1 MQQAVADL
9 LGFQSSGPQVDK
21 PPPDPDGRKQ
31 AEPGPGGADESQPT
45 PSQPAVDVPFWQPI
59 SFKIVGSAVSPGEV
73 RDRDSGAGPRD
84 AILKRQV
91 GQPVEHGRLA
101 SRVEAL
107 SRLRKAPELAAAGS
121 ELDLDKV
128 VARLSRAELVLRM
141 PRRPVKK
148 WGQSIQV
155 IVDHSQRLIPY
166 WRDQELMV
174 DDLRRVYPHD
184 SLQIAVLGHGCEEPR
199 LDMPGAEPSSWK
211 MPEPGVNVIVLG
223 DLGCL
228 DLTTAGLCHWWLL
241 WGLRLRANGNQA
253 LAVVPC
259 HVDRCPA
266 ELSKAWG
273 IIPWESPGAGIAM
286 NPAPD
291 QTARSCRQILTLL
304 SFSLRVEPRMI
315 RAIRRMLPEC
325 RWDPGIE
332 SIVWQDAALT
342 DHCHDAAGFDPERV
356 EVLKD
361 ELSRIDPEDR
371 RQAYELV
378 EALRRDSDPGIWY
391 AELLGL
397 EREVAAGIVTRSSF
411 DDALKYFARRRR
423 ELDSSSGHVDLADDG
438 PTWLRQVCALL
449 PREAYRGAGVSDAAR
464 DLAASSLA

>member
-1 MQQAVADL
+1 MKDVLVGRADLARAYLSGGSELQKAVADL
-9 LGFQSSGPQVDK
+9 LGLELLTPQVHRLEAASR
-21 PPPDPDGRKQ
+21 GEARGEASVIAHGEARS
-31 AEPGPGGADESQPT
+31 AEP
-45 PSQPAVDVPFWQPI
+45 AVYVPFWQPI
-59 SFKIVGSAVSPGEV
+59 SFEVVGSAVGLREV
-73 RDRDSGAGPRD
+73 QEPDSVAGPRD
-84 AILKRQV
+84 AILKQQI
-91 GQPVEHGRLA
+91 GQPVEHDRLA

-107 SRLRKAPELAAAGS
+107 SRLRRAPELAAAGS

-199 LDMPGAEPSSWK
+199 FDMPGAEPSSWK

-228 DLTTAGLCHWWLL
+228 DLTPAGLCHWWLL

-273 IIPWESPGAGIAM
+273 IIPWESPGAGIAT

-342 DHCHDAAGFDPERV
+342 DHCHDAAGFDPGRV

-378 EALRRDSDPGIWY
+378 EACGGTPIRASG
-391 AELLGL
+391 
-397 EREVAAGIVTRSSF
+397 TRSCWGW
-411 DDALKYFARRRR
+411 
-423 ELDSSSGHVDLADDG
+423 SGK
-438 PTWLRQVCALL
+438 L
-449 PREAYRGAGVSDAAR
+449 PPAW
-464 DLAASSLA
+464 